1 MPRSVSPLSI
11 PEPTPGRIRWTRS
24 QCETIRAAGIL
35 TGRYELIDGE
45 IISKMG
51 QNPPHPHAINL
62 VLRYLAR
69 VFGIEMVRVQAT
81 IEIGDADP
89 EHNDPEPDLAVTEE
103 PADAYSQRHP
113 GPADLVLVVEVSDT
127 TLRFDRGAK
136 ALLYARAGIRE
147 YWVLDLGGRALYVHR
162 NPTPEGYAEISRYTA
177 DEQVA
182 AGSPPEALT
191 LVASLLPPPAR
202 N

>member
-1 MPRSVSPLSI
+1 MPSSVNPLSI

-35 TGRYELIDGE
+35 TDRYELIDGE

-51 QNPPHPHAINL
+51 QNPPHPLAVNL
-62 VLRYLAR
+62 ILRYLAR
-69 VFGIEMVRVQAT
+69 IFGIERVRVQAT
-81 IEIGDADP
+81 IEVGDADP

-113 GPADLVLVVEVSDT
+113 GPAELVLVVEVSDT
-127 TLRFDRGAK
+127 TLRFDRGVK

-147 YWVLDLGGRALYVHR
+147 YWVLDVGGRALYVHR
-162 NPTPEGYAEISRYTA
+162 RPAGDGYSEITRYTA
-177 DEQVA
+177 EEQVA
-182 AGSPPEALT
+182 PTARPEALT
-191 LVASLLPPPAR
+191 PVASFLPPA
-202 N
+202 